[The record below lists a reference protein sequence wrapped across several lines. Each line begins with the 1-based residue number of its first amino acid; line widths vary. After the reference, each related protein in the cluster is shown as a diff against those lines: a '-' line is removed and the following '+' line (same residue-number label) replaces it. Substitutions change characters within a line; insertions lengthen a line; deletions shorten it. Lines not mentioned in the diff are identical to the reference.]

1 VTKSKAEKPPEEL
14 SEQELEAANGEPL
27 PDREA
32 MSVLHGVEP
41 LPLPVIP
48 DEPIT
53 LDDPP
58 PGV

>member
-1 VTKSKAEKPPEEL
+1 MTQPKAEKPPEEL
-14 SEQELEAANGEPL
+14 SEQELAANGEPL

>member
-1 VTKSKAEKPPEEL
+1 VTKPKAEKPPEEL